1 MPEPAPE
8 ANMYDSLGVSSD
20 ATSTEIRRAYRNLIT
35 KVRAV
40 SRPSVSSAREGVL
53 PPRGTGIRPRS
64 GETTGRATR
73 RVRLIVRR
81 NTRPDLTFP
90 VKRPSSP
97 QNHPDKGG
105 DAVAFAAIQRAYDV
119 LSDAEKRRRYDATGT
134 YEKTVEEE
142 LLEDFG
148 GGAFRDRGV
157 ESEVRTASLADAIVK
172 TEENKSSHTAGFEA
186 WMRAR
191 VRMPFFFRR
200 EAREADSP
208 AKPTRPRLT
217 RQSLPRPFRASQG
230 DANMTFGVDDIIDTY
245 GVVKGSYEEVS
256 LPKIRAFRVDYVG
269 GPARPAGPEGPDA
282 PRFRLSSEPIPS
294 TLEWGEVLVN
304 FRAVPINPADL
315 HPNRGADAGA
325 HPRAPPFAAGSDGV
339 GVVLKVGAGVKHLRE
354 GDWATPLAPGLGT
367 WRSLATLKEKHLMK
381 IPADLMPVE
390 YAATWREMCVAYRLL
405 EDSPELR
412 PGDAVVVNGA
422 NGAVGAATLQLCAL
436 LKLRAVA
443 VTRPRKGSNPKG
455 SNPDGDEDSAGS
467 NPAVDSKTTARL
479 LALGAAEVLA
489 DEGNLRDALERRRF
503 FAKPKLGLDCVG
515 GVSAARLADALQDGS
530 RLVCFGCMSG
540 RPVTLPWT
548 SLVARGLRVEGFSL
562 RAWMRANKKRA
573 PKMLETVAKIARA
586 DKLRVEHT
594 EYELSSEFAE
604 AIEHAAEDARGTKII
619 LRVEDVGSTY
629 E

>member
-1 MPEPAPE
+1 
-8 ANMYDSLGVSSD
+8 
-20 ATSTEIRRAYRNLIT
+20 
-35 KVRAV
+35 
-40 SRPSVSSAREGVL
+40 
-53 PPRGTGIRPRS
+53 
-64 GETTGRATR
+64 
-73 RVRLIVRR
+73 
-81 NTRPDLTFP
+81 
-90 VKRPSSP
+90 
-97 QNHPDKGG
+97 
-105 DAVAFAAIQRAYDV
+105 
-119 LSDAEKRRRYDATGT
+119 
-134 YEKTVEEE
+134 
-142 LLEDFG
+142 
-148 GGAFRDRGV
+148 
-157 ESEVRTASLADAIVK
+157 
-172 TEENKSSHTAGFEA
+172 
-186 WMRAR
+186 
-191 VRMPFFFRR
+191 
-200 EAREADSP
+200 
-208 AKPTRPRLT
+208 
-217 RQSLPRPFRASQG
+217 
-230 DANMTFGVDDIIDTY
+230 MTFGVDDIIDTY

-443 VTRPRKGSNPKG
+443 VTRPRKGSNP
-455 SNPDGDEDSAGS
+455 DGDGDSSGF
-467 NPAVDSKTTARL
+467 NPAVDPKTTARL

-548 SLVARGLRVEGFSL
+548 SLVARGLRA
-562 RAWMRANKKRA
+562 RASRFARGCARIRNARRRCSRRWRNSRA
-573 PKMLETVAKIARA
+573 PISSGWNTPNTNSARSSRRRSNTPPRTREARRSYCASRTSDPPTSEECVGVRRRRVPPPRLTRRSIDFLVRETVIRVAVRGVVDRRSWLFFNQHASRVGILQRSHATRFDRLLKNFTRRLRRRTTKGDASSFAGQPDRVRRASDPISDGYAAADEPLSRAPPPVVARRE
-586 DKLRVEHT
+586 RVGE
-594 EYELSSEFAE
+594 
-604 AIEHAAEDARGTKII
+604 RG
-619 LRVEDVGSTY
+619 
-629 E
+629 